1 MHVVALALLSIVF
14 QPQTPPTQAQ
24 NPQDCIKSAREF
36 AARRFKELGP
46 ATSATAR
53 QVSEER
59 LAMLRECAA
68 RYDVDRTPVEGLAP
82 LVELLIEAQQPEAA
96 QKALTRALAAPDL
109 ATVQRGSL
117 LAFAVRMLL
126 RQPKSAERN
135 AAAEKYVDQIDALGD
150 AALEPAIVAHGQ
162 MNGYYRADDIDSGII
177 KHSNW
182 LINTGRRLS
191 PDLRKKYGHQ
201 IVSAYDNLAEAVAGQ
216 GENDRALS
224 ILNSAKTDWPEMA
237 DAVNRTLERYLTV
250 GKDAPAVVADT
261 WLNNASGALPLKGK
275 VTLLQFTAHWCGP
288 CKESYPG
295 MKRLA
300 ERFANEP
307 FQLVFFTQ
315 LYGYF
320 GTEQK
325 LPAAQE
331 IERDRE
337 YYGGYGFKI
346 PIAIGGR
353 GVEEAYKVGGIPQIV
368 AIDKAGKIRLIM
380 IGYDDANEEKL
391 AAFIKSLLEEKP

>member
-1 MHVVALALLSIVF
+1 MNVLALALLSTVLPL
-14 QPQTPPTQAQ
+14 QSPPTQAQ
-24 NPQDCIKSAREF
+24 GPQDCIKAAREF
-36 AARRFKELGP
+36 AAQRFKELGP

-59 LAMLRECAA
+59 LAMLRGCAA
-68 RYDVDRTPVEGLAP
+68 RYDVDRMPVEGLPP
-82 LVELLIEAQQPEAA
+82 LIELLIEAQQPETA

-109 ATVQRGSL
+109 AIVQRGNL
-117 LAFAVRMLL
+117 LASAVRMLL

-150 AALEPAIVAHGQ
+150 GALESAIAAHGM

-182 LINTGRRLS
+182 LIDTGRRLS
-191 PDLRKKYGHQ
+191 AVLRKQYGHQ
-201 IVSAYDNLAEAVAGQ
+201 IISAYDNLAEAVAGH
-216 GENDRALS
+216 GENDRALE
-224 ILNSAKTDWPEMA
+224 ILNSAKAEWPEMA
-237 DAVNRTLERYLTV
+237 DRVSGTLERYMTV
-250 GKDAPAVVADT
+250 GNYAPAVVGDT
-261 WLNNASGALPLKGK
+261 WLNNPTGALPLKGK

-300 ERFANEP
+300 ERFTNEP
-307 FQLVFFTQ
+307 FQLAFFTQ

-320 GTEQK
+320 GSEQK
-325 LPAAQE
+325 LTAAQE

-337 YYGGYGFKI
+337 YYAGYGFKI
-346 PIAIGGR
+346 PIAIGAR

-368 AIDKAGKIRLIM
+368 AIDKTGKIRLIM

-391 AAFIKSLLEEKP
+391 AAFIKSLIAEK

>member
-1 MHVVALALLSIVF
+1 MNLAALALLSIVL
-14 QPQTPPTQAQ
+14 QPQAPVTPAQ
-24 NPQDCIKSAREF
+24 SPQDCIKSAREF

-68 RYDVDRTPVEGLAP
+68 RYDVDRTPIEGLPP

-96 QKALTRALAAPDL
+96 QKAVTRALAAPDL
-109 ATVQRGSL
+109 AALQRGNL
-117 LAFAVRMLL
+117 LAHAVRMLL

-150 AALEPAIVAHGQ
+150 AALEPAIVAHSQ
-162 MNGYYRADDIDSGII
+162 MNGYYRADDIDNGII

-182 LINTGRRLS
+182 LIDTGRRLS

-201 IVSAYDNLAEAVAGQ
+201 IVSAYDNLAEAIAGQ
-216 GENDRALS
+216 GENDRALA
-224 ILNSAKTDWPEMA
+224 ILNSARTDWPEMA
-237 DAVNRTLERYLTV
+237 DDVNRTLERYLTV
-250 GKDAPAVVADT
+250 GKDAPAVVGDT
-261 WLNNASGALPLKGK
+261 WLNNPSGELPLKGR

-300 ERFANEP
+300 ERFTNEP
-307 FQLVFFTQ
+307 FQLAFFTQ

-320 GTEQK
+320 GSEQK
-325 LPAAQE
+325 LTAAQE
-331 IERDRE
+331 IDRDRE
-337 YYGGYGFKI
+337 YYAGYGFKI
-346 PIAIGGR
+346 PIAIGPR

-368 AIDKAGKIRLIM
+368 AIDKTGKIRLIM
-380 IGYDDANEEKL
+380 IGYDEANEEKL
-391 AAFIKSLLEEKP
+391 AAFIKSLIAEK